1 MKKILLPLILVG
13 ILMGW
18 VRYSMAEVA
27 AQVLLNDIDVITSE
41 DNTRIELRFEG
52 TPGEYVTSYR
62 DNFLQVELHD
72 TYIKP
77 PKQWINVKDGFFKNV
92 FMHQFDNKT
101 VRARFYSASG
111 KAINI
116 QDKIKFSNEGDR
128 IVLQY
133 NISGG
138 VPAGSTGSVVKSETQ
153 PSASV
158 LKDDVL
164 KDDETAKQLI
174 PKTSGPP
181 EIYGSFFKMIL
192 VLGFLVSLLLVVLY
206 VVKRF
211 FWKKI
216 SKGGVDESIRVITSA
231 YVGPKKSIALVE
243 VAGERIVVGITND
256 NISMLTKVNKDMEF
270 NAVLREQ
277 ISIIPDEKPDANP
290 DTKQDENKVEIND
303 ELWEKA

>member
-1 MKKILLPLILVG
+1 MKKVLLPLILVG

-27 AQVLLNDIDVITSE
+27 SQVLLNDIDVITSA

-138 VPAGSTGSVVKSETQ
+138 VPAGSTGSVVKSDTQ

-158 LKDDVL
+158 LKDDVTE
-164 KDDETAKQLI
+164 KRLI

-192 VLGFLVSLLLVVLY
+192 VLGFLVSLLLIVLY

-277 ISIIPDEKPDANP
+277 ISIIPDEKPDEKS
-290 DTKQDENKVEIND
+290 DGEKVEIND

>member
-1 MKKILLPLILVG
+1 MKKMLLPLILVG
-13 ILMGW
+13 ILIGW

-27 AQVLLNDIDVITSE
+27 GQVLLNDIDVITSA
-41 DNTRIELRFEG
+41 DNTRIELKFEG

-62 DNFLQVELHD
+62 ENFLQMELHD

-92 FMHQFDNKT
+92 FVYQFDNKT
-101 VRARFYSASG
+101 VRARFYSSSG
-111 KAINI
+111 DAINI

-128 IVLQY
+128 IVLLY

-138 VPAGSTGSVVKSETQ
+138 VSAGSSDSVVKSDTQ
-153 PSASV
+153 PLASV
-158 LKDDVL
+158 LKGDV
-164 KDDETAKQLI
+164 TAKQLI

-192 VLGFLVSLLLVVLY
+192 VLGLLVSLLLVVLY

-211 FWKKI
+211 FWKKM

-277 ISIIPDEKPDANP
+277 ISIIPDEKPDEKPDANP
-290 DTKQDENKVEIND
+290 DTKPDENKVEIND